1 MIDDTK
7 VNPMT
12 STPQKI
18 LVIGGS
24 GFLGSHVAD
33 QLSNL
38 GHKVTI
44 YDKTHSSFLRDDQNM
59 ITGDLSYEQLNVAM
73 KDIDIV
79 FHFAAMADIKE
90 SNDNPYACIQANI
103 LGATNVFEAIKNN
116 KISKLLYASTM
127 YVYSD
132 KGGFYRA
139 TKQATE
145 TVLKAYSER
154 YNLSFTILRYGSL
167 YGPRS
172 QSWNGLNRYITEII
186 KTGRIEYKGNGQE
199 RREYIHIVDAARMT
213 ARAIDPKFDNKSL
226 LITGQQS
233 LASKQ
238 ILELIFEILG
248 KEQDIQYNNDDLD
261 KSHYR
266 LTPYRY
272 QPDLAVKLNPDH
284 FIDFGQGIIEL
295 IENIN
300 SSDDDNS

>member
-1 MIDDTK
+1 
-7 VNPMT
+7 MT
-12 STPQKI
+12 STSQNI

-24 GFLGSHVAD
+24 GFLGSHVTD
-33 QLSNL
+33 QLSDL
-38 GHKVTI
+38 GHTVTI
-44 YDKTHSSFLRDDQNM
+44 YDRADSPYRRQEQK
-59 ITGDLSYEQLNVAM
+59 IIIGDLSYDQLDAAM
-73 KDIDIV
+73 KNIDIV
-79 FHFAAMADIKE
+79 FHFAAIADIQE
-90 SNDNPYACIQANI
+90 SNNNPYAAIEANI
-103 LGATNVFEAIKNN
+103 MGAANVFEAIKNN
-116 KISKLLYASTM
+116 NVSKLLYASTM

-145 TVLKAYSER
+145 TLLKAYAER
-154 YNLSFTILRYGSL
+154 YELPFTVLRYGSL

-172 QSWNGLNRYITEII
+172 QPWNGLNRYITEII
-186 KTGRIEYKGNGQE
+186 ETGQIEYKGNGEE
-199 RREYIHIVDAARMT
+199 RREYIHIIDAARMT
-213 ARAIDPKFDNKSL
+213 ARAIDKEFDNKSL

-248 KEQDIQYNNDDLD
+248 KEKNIVYNDDDLD

-272 QPDLAVKLNPDH
+272 QPDLATKLNPDH
-284 FIDFGQGIIEL
+284 FIDFGQGIIEM

-300 SSDDDNS
+300 STDHDDS

>member
-1 MIDDTK
+1 
-7 VNPMT
+7 
-12 STPQKI
+12 
-18 LVIGGS
+18 
-24 GFLGSHVAD
+24 
-33 QLSNL
+33 
-38 GHKVTI
+38 
-44 YDKTHSSFLRDDQNM
+44 M
-59 ITGDLSYEQLNVAM
+59 ITGDLSYDQLNAAM

-79 FHFAAMADIKE
+79 FHFAAMK
-90 SNDNPYACIQANI
+90 SP
-103 LGATNVFEAIKNN
+103 
-116 KISKLLYASTM
+116 ISKKAMRIPTLAFRQIFWAPQMCLRLLKIIRLVSFFMPQPCMST
-127 YVYSD
+127 VTR
-132 KGGFYRA
+132 GFYRA

-154 YNLSFTILRYGSL
+154 YNLPFTILRYGSL

-186 KTGRIEYKGNGQE
+186 ETGRIEYKGNGQE

-248 KEQDIQYNNDDLD
+248 KEQDILYNNDDLD